1 MKKCS
6 HARKT
11 KLDTPAALALRGL
24 LVLLRGLLR
33 VLLRGLAVLL
43 LRGLAVL
50 LLRRLAVL
58 LVRLL
63 LLLPLL
69 RLAVRGLRLTVATV
83 LLSVPTAA
91 AVRAVLLRR
100 RRA

>member
-63 LLLPLL
+63 LPLL